1 MKITRVPWGL
11 AACLMLWVCT
21 GCVNDPGVIRGQNS
35 DGVQTA
41 DGIYQPGYH
50 IQQISGFSDSWNCQS
65 CGGYGCNSCLFG
77 NSCYNPDWY
86 PTHHHWYRYKPP
98 RNLVYP
104 PANQPG
110 GVVVYPYY
118 TLKGPDDFFF
128 EG

>member
-1 MKITRVPWGL
+1 
-11 AACLMLWVCT
+11 MLWVST
-21 GCVNDPGVIRGQNS
+21 GCVNETGIIRAQNF

-50 IQQISGFSDSWNCQS
+50 IQQMSGYSDPYVSQPCQS
-65 CGGYGCNSCLFG
+65 CGANGCNTCLYE
-77 NSCYNPDWY
+77 NSSYNPDWY

-98 RNLVYP
+98 KNLVYP

-128 EG
+128 KG